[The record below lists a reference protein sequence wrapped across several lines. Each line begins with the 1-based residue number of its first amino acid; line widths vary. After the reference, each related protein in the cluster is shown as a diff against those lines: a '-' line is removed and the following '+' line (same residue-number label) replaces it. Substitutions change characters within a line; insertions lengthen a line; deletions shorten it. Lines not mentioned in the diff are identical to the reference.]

1 MEDNLRILVVDDH
14 QLMAEGIVGALS
26 QISEG
31 YDIVSFNSCDEAFE
45 HLSEAVNS
53 NPFDILFTD
62 LSFENTDEDTLID
75 GGESLI
81 RKVRE
86 EGIPLKIGVITGHTE
101 TNRVFNVITNLT
113 PNAYILKNQCTKD
126 ELTFA
131 IQQMRRDIPFYS
143 HEIHQKIMK
152 RNVIQIQMDF
162 IVNIRYRLRND
173 NATITA
179 MLKDMRLDSVNSVDA
194 NQIYTKYG
202 NMIVGRVAR
211 EVLGEYTPEEVLDNL
226 EAINTTLDIEIK
238 KSFDNTPL
246 SFVA

>member
-45 HLSEAVNS
+45 HLSEAVDS

-81 RKVRE
+81 RKVRA

-101 TNRVFNVITNLT
+101 TNRVFNVITNLN
-113 PNAYILKNQCTKD
+113 PDAYILKNQCTKD

-131 IQQMRRDIPFYS
+131 IQQMKRSIPFYS

-152 RNVIQIQMDF
+152 RNVVQIQMDDVA
-162 IVNIRYRLRND
+162 IQI
-173 NATITA
+173 
-179 MLKDMRLDSVNSVDA
+179 LKQLPKQSK
-194 NQIYTKYG
+194 I
-202 NMIVGRVAR
+202 I
-211 EVLGEYTPEEVLDNL
+211 NL
-226 EAINTTLDIEIK
+226 EGMIK
-238 KSFDNTPL
+238 KADGKFMKIRAIENKLANLRIDLNAKNNTDL
-246 SFVA
+246 VLKAKELGIID